1 MSKGLDQMKKPPKI
15 VEFVCNLPGSADP
28 EDWAE
33 VESSVTPRILVE
45 SDQRFERIGKSNNF
59 KGPPYGV
66 HAFTEDFGLYTKPP
80 IE

>member
-1 MSKGLDQMKKPPKI
+1 MKKPPKI

-28 EDWAE
+28 EDFAE
-33 VESSVTPRILVE
+33 LATAVRPRILVE

-59 KGPPYGV
+59 KGPPHGN
-66 HAFTEDFGLYTKPP
+66 AFTEDFGLYTKPS